1 MATPT
6 HLHVDIGMG
15 GRALAKLEEP
25 FSAHVGKWGWVI
37 AMRQVVGTDAGQWH
51 RCNSESAV
59 PGSGGKY
66 QGRNWHVLLR
76 S

>member
-15 GRALAKLEEP
+15 GRALAKLEKP

-51 RCNSESAV
+51 RCNSESEL
-59 PGSGGKY
+59 Y
-66 QGRNWHVLLR
+66 QTVVESTREGTGMCC
-76 S
+76 